1 MAKITCDLKKIYD
14 KTGFRAKEVLLTS
27 HTYLDAQKS
36 VTPIMVEA
44 DNGRRSLIIKSID
57 RGNTEYAA
65 PKNVDDFYYYNQY
78 FIFDNLNKPKKNDYS
93 QLIDAFEACVL
104 NSEDLL
110 VPGDMVTDTYYKL
123 AEKYNLEDDFSN
135 SPEGEFYIYERS
147 CDEINNIMGKNHKYI
162 GDLALGLFDKDETRN
177 YIKPYI
183 QNRVDNR
190 FTYLDNWLEKLGLT
204 ACMLSSPLNVQEVAG
219 IPMREIKNNEFLVLY
234 KKGDEKVSIISKVSQ
249 KTFNNGRIVPSL
261 SEAIK
266 GVLSGKIGIESEH
279 LQIAKFIQTGLAKD
293 KCLNI
298 TGYLRQWREER
309 GMDDLAYYII
319 GAKGTAYGLDN
330 ALLWAKTQLASGNY
344 PTEREIDTQY
354 RGFLDEYQKKNNLP
368 VHFELYFTTIYDSSR
383 TLYPA
388 LPVEHVLS
396 EKMCTLK
403 LDAAILVVDDKGFV
417 HAASD
422 SARMLCFTPQGE
434 KLYGLFEKLLRRV
447 AIPGIKPGLKGKDV
461 WLNGVQPLIDK
472 QEWII
477 KELGMM
483 PKGYKLKDVFN
494 RDMGHMMSKQTRA
507 ALELTKNQDI
517 VVKEGMVGTI
527 EYVWSYKN
535 HSFGIEDM
543 YFVTDKGAVNITLG

>member
-36 VTPIMVEA
+36 VTPIMVET

-57 RGNTEYAA
+57 RGNTEYAT
-65 PKNVDDFYYYNQY
+65 PKNVDDFYYYDQY
-78 FIFDNLNKPKKNDYS
+78 NIFSNLNKPKKNDYS

-110 VPGDMVTDTYYKL
+110 VPGDMVTNIYYML
-123 AEKYNLEDDFSN
+123 AEKYNLKDDFSN
-135 SPEGEFYIYERS
+135 SPEGKFYIYERN

-183 QNRVDNR
+183 QDRVDHR
-190 FTYLDNWLEKLGLT
+190 FTYLDNWLDKLGLT
-204 ACMLSSPLNVQEVAG
+204 GCLLSSPLNVQEVAG
-219 IPMREIKNNEFLVLY
+219 IPMKEIKNNEFLVLY

-266 GVLSGKIGIESEH
+266 GVLSGKIGIEFEH
-279 LQIAKFIQTGLAKD
+279 LPIAKFKQIGLAKD

-309 GMDDLAYYII
+309 AMDDLAYYII
-319 GAKGTAYGLDN
+319 GAKGTAYAIDR
-330 ALLWAKTQLASGNY
+330 ALLWVKKQLDLGNY

-354 RGFLDEYQKKNNLP
+354 RGFLDEYLKKNNLP
-368 VHFELYFTTIYDSSR
+368 VNFELYFTTLYDTSR
-383 TLYPA
+383 TPYPS

-396 EKMCTLK
+396 ENMSTFK
-403 LDAAILVVDDKGFV
+403 LDAAVLVVDEKGFV

-434 KLYGLFEKLLRRV
+434 KFYNLIAELLRTV

-472 QEWII
+472 QEWIV
-477 KELGMM
+477 KELGLM
-483 PKGYKLKDVFN
+483 PEGYKLKDVFK
-494 RDMGHMMSKQTRA
+494 RDLGHMMSKQTRT
-507 ALELTKNQDI
+507 ALNFTRKQDL
-517 VVKEGMVGTI
+517 VVKEGMFGTV
-527 EYVWSYKN
+527 EYVWSYRYQN
-535 HSFGIEDM
+535 FGVEDM
-543 YFVTDKGAVNITLG
+543 FFVTDKGAVNITLG